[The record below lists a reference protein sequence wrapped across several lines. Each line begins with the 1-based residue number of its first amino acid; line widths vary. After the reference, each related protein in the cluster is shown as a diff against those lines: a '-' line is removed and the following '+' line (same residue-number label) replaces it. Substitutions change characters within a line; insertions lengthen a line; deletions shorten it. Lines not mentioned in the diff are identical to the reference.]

1 MADKKRYS
9 DSTTFV
15 KNGRRGEKD
24 PSMYKVSAFST
35 TVYSSIPKSDDDI
48 YVITQE
54 GDRLDLLAHQFYGD
68 VSLWWYI
75 ARANNVFTFNVPE
88 NIQLRI
94 PGSTQYAQGT

>member
-1 MADKKRYS
+1 MSRYKNTEKRKTEDGKLVYRSTLFDNVPVS
-9 DSTTFV
+9 D
-15 KNGRRGEKD
+15 N
-24 PSMYKVSAFST
+24 
-35 TVYSSIPKSDDDI
+35 DI
-48 YVITQE
+48 YIITQY

>member
-1 MADKKRYS
+1 VSRYRNTEKRKTEDGKLVYRSTLYENIPVS
-9 DSTTFV
+9 D
-15 KNGRRGEKD
+15 N
-24 PSMYKVSAFST
+24 
-35 TVYSSIPKSDDDI
+35 DI
-48 YVITQE
+48 YIITQY

-68 VSLWWYI
+68 VNLWWYI

>member
-1 MADKKRYS
+1 MSRYKNTEKRKTEDGKLVYRSTLYENIPVS
-9 DSTTFV
+9 D
-15 KNGRRGEKD
+15 N
-24 PSMYKVSAFST
+24 
-35 TVYSSIPKSDDDI
+35 DI
-48 YVITQE
+48 YIITQY

>member
-1 MADKKRYS
+1 MSRYKNTEKRKTEDGKLVYRSTLFDNVPVS
-9 DSTTFV
+9 D
-15 KNGRRGEKD
+15 N
-24 PSMYKVSAFST
+24 
-35 TVYSSIPKSDDDI
+35 DI
-48 YVITQE
+48 YIITQY

-75 ARANNVFTFNVPE
+75 ARANTVFTFNVPE

>member
-1 MADKKRYS
+1 MSRYRNTEKRKTEDGKLVYRSTLYENVPVS
-9 DSTTFV
+9 D
-15 KNGRRGEKD
+15 N
-24 PSMYKVSAFST
+24 
-35 TVYSSIPKSDDDI
+35 DI
-48 YVITQE
+48 YIITQY

-68 VSLWWYI
+68 VNLWWYI